1 MTDDKKLVED
11 WLCKHFPYHLRVNKD
26 IPKGA
31 YVMMKSEILMSQGW
45 LWVDNP
51 PYLSFDN
58 LMFGYTIPRDF
69 YSGAGGSYCGYP
81 IGPWCT
87 AMEVHRECKA

>member
-11 WLCKHFPYHLRVNKD
+11 WLCEHFPYHLRVNED

-31 YVMMKSEILMSQGW
+31 YVMMKSEVLMSQGW

-51 PYLSFDN
+51 PYRSFEDVM
-58 LMFGYTIPRDF
+58 LGYTIPRDF
-69 YSGAGGSYCGYP
+69 YSCAGGPYFGYP
-81 IGPWCT
+81 YGSLYLMGGLP
-87 AMEVHRECKA
+87 

>member
-11 WLCKHFPYHLRVNKD
+11 WLCEHFPYHLRVNKD

-31 YVMMKSEILMSQGW
+31 YAMMKSEVLMSQGW

-51 PYLSFDN
+51 PYRSFEDVM
-58 LMFGYTIPRDF
+58 LGYTIPIDF
-69 YSGAGGSYCGYP
+69 YSGAGVSYCGYP
-81 IGPWCT
+81 FGGLYPIGGLP
-87 AMEVHRECKA
+87 

>member
-1 MTDDKKLVED
+1 MD
-11 WLCKHFPYHLRVNKD
+11 KD

-31 YVMMKSEILMSQGW
+31 YVMMKNEILMSQWW

-51 PYLSFDN
+51 PYRSFDD

-69 YSGAGGSYCGYP
+69 YSGAGGIYCGYP
-81 IGPWCT
+81 FGALYPIVGGLP
-87 AMEVHRECKA
+87 

>member
-11 WLCKHFPYHLRVNKD
+11 WLCEHFPYHLRVDKD

-31 YVMMKSEILMSQGW
+31 YVTMKSEILMSQGW

-51 PYLSFDN
+51 LYQSFDDQM
-58 LMFGYTIPRDF
+58 LGYTIPRDF
-69 YSGAGGSYCGYP
+69 YSGAGGMYCGYP
-81 IGPWCT
+81 FGALYPIAGGLP
-87 AMEVHRECKA
+87 

>member
-11 WLCKHFPYHLRVNKD
+11 WLCEHFPYHLRVDKD

-31 YVMMKSEILMSQGW
+31 YVTMKSEIFISQGW

-51 PYLSFDN
+51 PYLSFND
-58 LMFGYTIPRDF
+58 LMVGYTITRDF
-69 YSGAGGSYCGYP
+69 YSGAGGMYCGYP
-81 IGPWCT
+81 FGALYPIAGGLP
-87 AMEVHRECKA
+87 